1 MRYYYLISISLL
13 LMLVGCG
20 DQKSA
25 EVSTNQ
31 GKGGVSAEKI
41 YPADDPAAPHAKS
54 DAEKQKALTEKA
66 YPADDPAAP
75 HAKTEAE
82 KQMELSKEAY
92 PADDPTV
99 PHAK

>member
-1 MRYYYLISISLL
+1 
-13 LMLVGCG
+13 MLVGCG

-41 YPADDPAAPHAKS
+41 YPADDPAAPHAK
-54 DAEKQKALTEKA
+54 
-66 YPADDPAAP
+66 
-75 HAKTEAE
+75 TEAE
-82 KQMELSKEAY
+82 KQKELSKEAY

>member
-41 YPADDPAAPHAKS
+41 YPADDPAAPHAK
-54 DAEKQKALTEKA
+54 
-66 YPADDPAAP
+66 
-75 HAKTEAE
+75 TEAE